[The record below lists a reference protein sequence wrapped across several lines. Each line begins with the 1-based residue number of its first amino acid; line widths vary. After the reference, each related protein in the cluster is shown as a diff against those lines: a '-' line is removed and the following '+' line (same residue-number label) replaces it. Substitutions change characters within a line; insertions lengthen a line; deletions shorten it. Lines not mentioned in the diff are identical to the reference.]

1 MTSKKIG
8 MDIGGSLIK
17 LAFEEKGSIRF
28 KKYPVSELANVLQWL
43 KIIGINKIALTG
55 GRAGGVK
62 EKFFPAA
69 KIIHEFE
76 ENYLGVNWLLQQNNL
91 FGFEKYLLVNIG
103 TGTSWYKVED
113 NHCKRMLGSGIGG
126 GTLMGLGSY
135 LTKVEDFC
143 SLMELASLGN
153 RKNVDML
160 VKDIYTIE
168 DPRINGEL
176 TASNFAN
183 LAEGAKKEDITNALL
198 QMIGETLFLLTK
210 QVAKRESLQKVVYI
224 GGTISENP
232 LLQTILTSFQDQL
245 EVAPYFLENGEYCGA
260 IAAYLS
266 I

>member
-8 MDIGGSLIK
+8 IDIGGSLIK
-17 LAFEEKGSIRF
+17 LAFEEKGSIRL
-28 KKYPVSELANVLQWL
+28 KKYPASEVATVLQWL
-43 KIIGINKIALTG
+43 KIIGINTIALTG
-55 GRAGGVK
+55 GRAGGIK
-62 EKFFPAA
+62 EKFFPDA

-76 ENYLGVNWLLQQNNL
+76 GNHLGVNWLLRQKNL

-103 TGTSWYKVED
+103 TGTSWYKVEN
-113 NHCKRMLGSGIGG
+113 NHCKRILGSGIGG

-135 LTKVEDFC
+135 LTKTDDFS
-143 SLMELASLGN
+143 SLVKLASFGD

-160 VKDIYTIE
+160 VKDIYKIE
-168 DPRINGEL
+168 DPKINGEL

-183 LAEGAKKEDITNALL
+183 LKEGAKKEDIDNALL

-210 QVAKRESLQKVVYI
+210 QAAKRESLQKVVYI
-224 GGTISENP
+224 GGAISENP
-232 LLQTILTSFQDQL
+232 HLKMILTSFQDQM
-245 EVAPYFLENGEYCGA
+245 EGTPYFLENGEYCGA